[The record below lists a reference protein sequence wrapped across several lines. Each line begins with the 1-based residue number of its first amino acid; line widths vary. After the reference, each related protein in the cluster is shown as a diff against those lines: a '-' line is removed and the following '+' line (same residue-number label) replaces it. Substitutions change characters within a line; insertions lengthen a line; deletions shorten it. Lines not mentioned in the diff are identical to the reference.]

1 MKNIKYIITFL
12 SLALFFSA
20 CEEDDNKFGDI
31 IAPSNVKIADP
42 VIVGQNLNDP
52 LLLNGDGTGFVTFE
66 ATADNVISYKFN
78 FGDGSSE
85 VAPSGKITHRYTKVD
100 VNTYTVTVSAIGT
113 GGVASTTSINVT
125 VYSSFSDLEAED
137 ILSGGVI
144 GESKKWYWAAD
155 LPLHVGMGT
164 ANDDYGNGEF
174 AFESWWSA
182 IEAWDAEKGC
192 MYDDEFVFTKTAD
205 GITFEQTAG
214 PAFIPGTYA
223 GFIGAD
229 GDTCSD
235 DTVATTMY
243 GVKNVALFP
252 SGSKAALE
260 GAYGGNPYRGT
271 AFEISDGGFMG
282 WYAGTSTY
290 DIIYMDENYMRVRI
304 EEDPATGVGAAWYQ
318 LFTSTK
324 PVQGAGNES
333 AFTELVWS
341 DDFETA
347 GAPDDTKWT
356 YDLGAGGWGNGEAQ
370 TYTDSAD
377 NVIVADGVLKITAK
391 KETDGSY
398 TSARLKTQGLY
409 DFTYGRI
416 DISAKLP
423 AAQGTWPALWML
435 GDNINVVGWPHCGEI
450 DIMEQTGDD
459 KDNTLGTFHWWN
471 TTDSA
476 NAMYGETVAV
486 ANASSEFHVYSLEWT
501 EEKLIVSV
509 DGSTIVEMANNANLP
524 FYDKNFFMIL
534 NVAMGGSLGGT
545 IDPAFTEDAMEIE
558 YIEVYQ

>member
-1 MKNIKYIITFL
+1 MKNIKYIIGLFL
-12 SLALFFSA
+12 TLAFFAS
-20 CEEDDNKFGDI
+20 CEEDSNKFGDI
-31 IAPSNVKIADP
+31 IAPSNVQIADP
-42 VIVGQNLNDP
+42 LIEGQDMNDP
-52 LLLNGDGTGFVTFE
+52 ELLYGDGSGFVTFT
-66 ATADNVISYKFN
+66 ATANNVISYNFN

-85 VAPSGKITHRYTKVD
+85 IAPSGIVKHRFTKVGI
-100 VNTYTVTVSAIGT
+100 NNFTVIVSAIGT
-113 GGVASTTSINVT
+113 GGVASTTSINVE
-125 VYSSFSDLEAED
+125 VYSSFSDAEAEN

-144 GESKKWYWAAD
+144 GEGKKWYWAAN
-155 LPLHVGMGT
+155 LPLHIGMGT

-174 AFESWWSA
+174 AYESWWNS
-182 IEAWDAEKGC
+182 IQPWDAEKGC

-205 GITFEQTAG
+205 GITFEQTSG

-223 GFIGAD
+223 GFIGVD
-229 GDTCSD
+229 GDTCHD
-235 DTVATTMY
+235 ETVATTMF
-243 GVKNVALFP
+243 GVKNVSLFP

-260 GAYGGNPYRGT
+260 GSYKELPYRQT
-271 AFEISDGGFMG
+271 SFEIQNGGFMG
-282 WYAGTSTY
+282 WYVGSSTY
-290 DIIYMDENYMRVRI
+290 DIISIDENYMRVRI

-324 PVQGAGNES
+324 PVQGASE
-333 AFTELVWS
+333 FTNLVWS

-377 NVIVADGVLKITAK
+377 NVIVANGVLKITAK

-409 DFTYGRI
+409 DFTYGRV

-423 AAQGTWPALWML
+423 SAAGTWPALWML
-435 GDNINVVGWPHCGEI
+435 GANFDAVGWPKCGEI
-450 DIMEQTGDD
+450 DIMEQTGGD
-459 KDNTLGTFHWWN
+459 KDNTLGTFHWWD
-471 TTDSA
+471 TASSS
-476 NAMYGETVAV
+476 NAMYGETAAV
-486 ANASSEFHVYSLEWT
+486 ANASTEFHVYSLEWT
-501 EEKLIVSV
+501 QESIQVFV
-509 DGSTIVEMANNANLP
+509 DNVKVVEMANNADLP
-524 FYDKNFFMIL
+524 FYDKDFFMIL

>member
-1 MKNIKYIITFL
+1 MKKIKYIIGLFL
-12 SLALFFSA
+12 TLAFFAS
-20 CEEDDNKFGDI
+20 CEEDKSEFGDLVT
-31 IAPSNVKIADP
+31 PSNVQIADP
-42 VIVGQNLNDP
+42 LIEGQDINDP
-52 LLLNGDGTGFVTFE
+52 ELMYGDGSGFVTFT
-66 ATADNVISYKFN
+66 ATANNVISYNFN

-85 VAPSGKITHRYTKVD
+85 IAPSGIVKHRYTKVGI
-100 VNTYTVTVSAIGT
+100 NNFTVIVSAIGT
-113 GGVASTTSINVT
+113 GGVTSTTSINVE
-125 VYSSFSDLEAED
+125 VYSSFSDVEAED
-137 ILSGGVI
+137 ILSGGII
-144 GESKKWYWAAD
+144 GEGKKWYWAAN

-174 AFESWWSA
+174 AYESWWNA
-182 IEAWDAEKGC
+182 IKPWDAEKGC
-192 MYDDEFVFTKTAD
+192 MYDDEFVFTKTAN

-214 PAFIPGTYA
+214 VAFIPGTYA
-223 GFIGAD
+223 GFIGVD
-229 GDTCSD
+229 GDTCHD
-235 DTVATTMY
+235 ETVATTMY
-243 GVKNVALFP
+243 GVKNVSLFP

-260 GAYGGNPYRGT
+260 GSYNELPYRQT
-271 AFEISDGGFMG
+271 SFEISNGGFMG
-282 WYAGTSTY
+282 WFVGSSTY
-290 DIIYMDENYMRVRI
+290 DIISMDENYLRVRI

-324 PVQGAGNES
+324 PVQGGSE
-333 AFTELVWS
+333 FTNLVWS

-347 GAPDDTKWT
+347 GAPDATKWT
-356 YDLGAGGWGNGEAQ
+356 YDLDAGGWGNGEAQ

-377 NVIVADGVLKITAK
+377 NVIVEDGVLKIIAK

-423 AAQGTWPALWML
+423 AVQGTWPALWML
-435 GDNINVVGWPHCGEI
+435 GSNFTDVGWPRCGEI
-450 DIMEQTGDD
+450 DIMEQRGDD

-471 TTDSA
+471 TTDSI
-476 NAMYGETVAV
+476 NAMFGETAAV
-486 ANASSEFHVYSLEWT
+486 ANASTEFHLYSLEWT
-501 EEKLIVSV
+501 QESIQIFV
-509 DGSTIVEMANNANLP
+509 DNVKVIEMANNEDLP
-524 FYDKNFFMIL
+524 FYDKDFFMIL